1 MFESEVYLDAHLAVF
16 HPSYICQCVK
26 LGSTKEVILGQYF
39 FPPEDVQECEFITA
53 KPRKTV
59 AETQYVIQNLQQY
72 MYMTLKYF
80 NS

>member
-1 MFESEVYLDAHLAVF
+1 
-16 HPSYICQCVK
+16 VK

-59 AETQYVIQNLQQY
+59 AETQFVIQNLQKSC
-72 MYMTLKYF
+72 T
-80 NS
+80 